1 MLNMTELLRVLN
13 SEPEAEID
21 IELQDLQDSKTS
33 WAELSQQANRNAYIL
48 KRLSRSSE
56 SLSLIDD
63 RVVFLPKRE
72 N

>member
-1 MLNMTELLRVLN
+1 MTELLRVLN

-21 IELQDLQDSKTS
+21 IELQDLQDSKIS
-33 WAELSQQANRNAYIL
+33 WAELSQKANRNAYIR